1 MLIVV
6 DVGNSG
12 AKAGLFDGETLRAQ
26 VRFLTSEI
34 SSPDHLARLLDIR
47 PDDVEAIVAV
57 SVSEPLLAEFLSGPG
72 LGAVVLGRDLPLLVE
87 NRYIDPAEVG
97 ADRLV
102 NCAAAHTIAGGAAV
116 AVDLGSAVTVD
127 AVSADG
133 AFLGGAI
140 APGLPSLRA
149 GLRSAAPALPE
160 WVREAPRAD
169 LPRSTLQAVNWGILH
184 GLAGMVDRLIA
195 KVSECVGDGAPVY
208 LTGGDADLVAGLLS
222 VAPVVVPHLTLDGV
236 RILYDRARRA

>member
-1 MLIVV
+1 MLIAV

-12 AKAGLFDGETLRAQ
+12 VKAGVFDGEDLRSHA
-26 VRFLTSEI
+26 RFAMSDL
-34 SSPDHLARLLDIR
+34 SSPDLLAGLLDIE
-47 PDDVEAIVAV
+47 PDDVDAIIVV
-57 SVSEPLLAEFLSGPG
+57 SVSEPLLAAFLSGSG
-72 LGAVVLGRDLPLLVE
+72 KGAVVLGPDVPILVE
-87 NRYIDPAEVG
+87 NRYRDPSEVG

-102 NCAAAHTIAGGAAV
+102 NCAAAHALAGGAAV

-140 APGLPSLRA
+140 APGLPSLQA

-160 WVREAPRAD
+160 WVREAPSAG
-169 LPRSTLQAVNWGILH
+169 LPRTTRQAVNWGILH

-195 KVSECVGDGAPVY
+195 RVSDSVGDGAPVY
-208 LTGGDADLVAGLLS
+208 LTGGDADLVSGLLGIES
-222 VAPVVVPHLTLDGV
+222 IIVPHLTLDGV